1 MKKILS
7 TILALLILWGF
18 SPYSPVVGQSIP
30 ALTQFVSTTTPTSA
44 ITQRTYGKAIKLTG
58 LTTGLCL
65 TLDANNLVTTTT
77 CGSGGGTSSH
87 WATSTAVST
96 SIHTAGALKVG
107 IGTTS
112 PSAALAVVGETLS
125 SYFTATSTTATSSIA
140 GRFRVGY
147 GSEVPANGGGL
158 TVLPDGGSGLVGIGN
173 TNPQALLHLW
183 NTFTIDHDTRFHI
196 NDGFEY
202 SMKSSVGS
210 LSDYV
215 GFGVYYD
222 LTSELWG
229 LYAPSSNLKH
239 YLGGNLGIG
248 TSSPYAALSVVGQ
261 TVSGYFTAT
270 TSTASTFPY
279 ASTTAISATSVCIV
293 GDPPCR
299 TTWPTA
305 GAGSDFE
312 SNLNQA
318 AGGSDTVDLTD
329 VPSKQAVEAA
339 LAEIRAALLTAGIIE
354 P

>member
-1 MKKILS
+1 
-7 TILALLILWGF
+7 
-18 SPYSPVVGQSIP
+18 
-30 ALTQFVSTTTPTSA
+30 
-44 ITQRTYGKAIKLTG
+44 
-58 LTTGLCL
+58 
-65 TLDANNLVTTTT
+65 
-77 CGSGGGTSSH
+77 
-87 WATSTAVST
+87 
-96 SIHTAGALKVG
+96 
-107 IGTTS
+107 
-112 PSAALAVVGETLS
+112 
-125 SYFTATSTTATSSIA
+125 
-140 GRFRVGY
+140 
-147 GSEVPANGGGL
+147 
-158 TVLPDGGSGLVGIGN
+158 
-173 TNPQALLHLW
+173 
-183 NTFTIDHDTRFHI
+183 
-196 NDGFEY
+196 
-202 SMKSSVGS
+202 MKSSVGS